1 MPPSDLPKQILLDF
15 EIDDAIPDAYNIALQ
30 TAAEKGRVDLVEL
43 LFKVD
48 GINLNFAGGILKSSP
63 LIIAAINDHSDV
75 LQLLSTAMP
84 QYDLPKQILL
94 DLRIDSAIPDA
105 YNIALQTVAMLGRA
119 DLVKLLLKVDNINPN
134 FAGGIFKSAPLNLA
148 AERGYSSDVVQLLL
162 KIEGIDVNQQ
172 DRWGRTAFHQA
183 VYHNNYQVVE
193 LLLTRDD
200 IDPNRPDNKGQTA
213 LYYACTNSSDH
224 PKMVDLLLKHDKV
237 DPNVKA
243 FMGITPVICAI
254 ICRHNSIACSLLM
267 SRPDAVID
275 EDTLGK
281 LNSLLSRLDFAT
293 LKKLTTFLFRPDFVI
308 DYDPAIL
315 EELDLNCTHYP
326 DNLTQCEGSASAGE
340 APSDRE
346 LN

>member
-43 LFKVD
+43 LLKVD

-75 LQLLSTAMP
+75 LQ
-84 QYDLPKQILL
+84 
-94 DLRIDSAIPDA
+94 
-105 YNIALQTVAMLGRA
+105 
-119 DLVKLLLKVDNINPN
+119 LLLKVDNINPN